1 MKKLSLSSAR
11 VSVAGKDRIIGRV
24 KIGVWEGKEA
34 PLTLPETSNV
44 SAHPFFGR
52 LHKKESLAQTNRG
65 AFLSSRQK
73 VTFGIYAKL
82 FHTDILRNSF
92 SVLIGQKTE

>member
-1 MKKLSLSSAR
+1 MSLSSPK
-11 VSVAGKDRIIGRV
+11 VSVAGKDRIIERV

-44 SAHPFFGR
+44 SPHPFFGR
-52 LHKKESLAQTNRG
+52 LQKKESLTHTNRV
-65 AFLSSRQK
+65 FLSSRQK

-82 FHTDILRNSF
+82 FHSGILRNSF
-92 SVLIGQKTE
+92 SVLIGKKTE

>member
-1 MKKLSLSSAR
+1 MSLSSPK

-52 LHKKESLAQTNRG
+52 LYKRRDWYIKIEGPFFLRVKKSLLGSMLNYFT
-65 AFLSSRQK
+65 
-73 VTFGIYAKL
+73 
-82 FHTDILRNSF
+82 
-92 SVLIGQKTE
+92 LIS

>member
-1 MKKLSLSSAR
+1 MSLSSPK

-24 KIGVWEGKEA
+24 KIGVWVGKEA

-52 LHKKESLAQTNRG
+52 LYKRRDWHKQIEEPFFLRVKKSLLGSMLNYFT
-65 AFLSSRQK
+65 
-73 VTFGIYAKL
+73 
-82 FHTDILRNSF
+82 
-92 SVLIGQKTE
+92 LIS